1 MRPKKLTITSVA
13 IYETSS
19 GNRRVSPSSSRRSTK
34 NTMRRISHDEVHEI
48 RVREAE
54 ETVND
59 LNVTYL
65 GMLKA
70 KEYSDCV

>member
-1 MRPKKLTITSVA
+1 
-13 IYETSS
+13 
-19 GNRRVSPSSSRRSTK
+19 
-34 NTMRRISHDEVHEI
+34 MRRISHDEVHEI